1 MISKLSELISMSL
14 KLEEKMPDG
23 DSTLVE
29 KLMSELETTK
39 KEASKFKEL
48 NRVLVK

>member
-1 MISKLSELISMSL
+1 MSL
-14 KLEEKMPDG
+14 KVETKMAES

-39 KEASKFKEL
+39 KEASKLKEL
-48 NRVLVK
+48 NGVLVK

>member
-1 MISKLSELISMSL
+1 MSL
-14 KLEEKMPDG
+14 EVETKMAES

-39 KEASKFKEL
+39 KEASKLKEL
-48 NRVLVK
+48 NGVLVK